1 MLTLAL
7 SLLAASPPAP
17 VLWQAE
23 ISAAIVDV
31 ADVWPVPPALVRAV
45 IRQESANN
53 PRAVSPVGARGLMQ
67 VMPATAAKVG
77 VPADEL
83 FVPSRNILAGV
94 RLLAALLKHY
104 RGDVVSALV
113 AYNSGPKAPAAVP
126 ANGETPE
133 YVARILGY
141 WREYDTS
148 IAKPRARRV
157 SAPVSA
163 TP

>member
-1 MLTLAL
+1 MLTTLAL
-7 SLLAASPPAP
+7 SLAVAAAPAP

-31 ADVWPVPPALVRAV
+31 AGVWPVPPALVRAV

-53 PRAVSPVGARGLMQ
+53 PQAVSPVGARGLMQ
-67 VMPATAAKVG
+67 LMPATAIKVG
-77 VPADEL
+77 VPEAEL
-83 FVPSRNILAGV
+83 FIPSRNILAGV

-133 YVARILGY
+133 YVARVLGY
-141 WREYDTS
+141 WREYDAS
-148 IAKPRARRV
+148 VAKPGARRR
-157 SAPVSA
+157 
-163 TP
+163 